1 MTLFDYMDMRL
12 LYKRWKVL
20 DQQWSD
26 RESQTEYPEPDF
38 TLKDVSD
45 INAVIGTLSV
55 VRRMYDGK

>member
-20 DQQWSD
+20 DQQWS
-26 RESQTEYPEPDF
+26 EKIQTEYPEPDF